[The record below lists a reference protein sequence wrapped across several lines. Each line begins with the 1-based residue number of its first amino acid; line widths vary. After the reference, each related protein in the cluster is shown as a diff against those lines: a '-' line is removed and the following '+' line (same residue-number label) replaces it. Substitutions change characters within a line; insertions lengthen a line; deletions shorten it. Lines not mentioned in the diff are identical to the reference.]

1 MTATTAGQR
10 LYERYASTHSGYGRV
25 ADTRLVF
32 GRDITPYLP
41 ADRDTEI
48 LELGCG
54 QGLLLAQ
61 LHRAGYRRA
70 RGVDISEEQIATAR
84 RNGVREVEHN
94 DLRTAIQAATGE
106 LDVVI
111 ALDLLEHLSRD
122 DLLDVLELVA
132 AVLRPGGMFLARVP
146 NAASPLAG
154 NTVFGDLTHEI
165 FFTPRSLQQALLTSG
180 FVDVDI
186 RGCEPIP
193 HGLRSTARA
202 LLWKGFSGVIRLALA
217 AETGSHRGH
226 IVTRTMTAIAWAPG
240 RTDTAH
246 TPVDSSRP
254 RTTPSSAARRLLWQ
268 GVSRMIMLT
277 LAAEGGGRRGRIVA
291 RNILAVAHAP
301 Q

>member
-1 MTATTAGQR
+1 MTATVTGQR
-10 LYERYASTHSGYGRV
+10 LYERYASTHSGYGRA

-32 GRDITPYLP
+32 GRDIAPYLP
-41 ADRDTEI
+41 ADRDAEI

-61 LHRAGYRRA
+61 LHRAGYPRA

-84 RNGVREVEHN
+84 RNGVRGVEHN
-94 DLRTAIQAATGE
+94 DLRTTIEATTGE
-106 LDVVI
+106 IDVMI
-111 ALDLLEHLSRD
+111 ALDLLEHLNRD
-122 DLLDVLELVA
+122 DLLDVLELVSA
-132 AVLRPGGMFLARVP
+132 ALRPGGMFLARVP

-165 FFTPRSLQQALLTSG
+165 FFTPRSLRQALLTSG

-202 LLWKGFSGVIRLALA
+202 LLWKGLSGAIRLALA

-226 IVTRTMTAIAWAPG
+226 IVTRTMTAIARAPG
-240 RTDTAH
+240 QTDTAH
-246 TPVDSSRP
+246 MPVGSSRP
-254 RTTPSSAARRLLWQ
+254 RTTPSSAARQLLRQ
-268 GVSRMIMLT
+268 GVSGIITPALT
-277 LAAEGGGRRGRIVA
+277 ADSCGPAGRS
-291 RNILAVAHAP
+291 
-301 Q
+301 